1 MLMFLFS
8 YLGVFYVLEHMQELG
23 VSPDTDTLSD
33 YILPHVSMASPQMV
47 IRKLQD
53 YGLSVAMVLTPVL
66 AVLLKAGHTEGALKL
81 CE

>member
-1 MLMFLFS
+1 MFLCV
-8 YLGVFYVLEHMQELG
+8 GVFHVLEHMQDLG
-23 VSPDTDTLSD
+23 VSPDTDTLAD
-33 YILPHVSMASPQMV
+33 YVLPHVLMANPQMV

-66 AVLLKAGHTEGALKL
+66 VVLLEAGHIETALKL